1 MSTSD
6 KTPTDAP
13 AGSSHVTSVAGT
25 VGTPDDVPAD
35 TPAGSPA
42 RSSAD
47 QAYERLKRGILDG
60 EYLPSQRLVE
70 SKLADALGV
79 SRHNVRV
86 ALDRLHSDGLVVL
99 EPNRGASVATLT
111 LAQALDVLQA
121 REALEVGVGRIAAE
135 RIGDDDLR
143 VLQDL
148 VAAMRGALE
157 SSEYDRYSATN
168 QTFHRTIYRASGNE
182 TLPELIE
189 QTKLRLARLQLRT
202 ILIPGRGERSLAEH
216 EAILAAL
223 EAGDPDAAERALRTH
238 MSNLRQAIEKAWAL
252 LRL

>member
-1 MSTSD
+1 MPTSA
-6 KTPTDAP
+6 KTPAETTGEAP
-13 AGSSHVTSVAGT
+13 SEVSAGT
-25 VGTPDDVPAD
+25 PAE
-35 TPAGSPA
+35 AA

-121 REALEVGVGRIAAE
+121 REALEVGVARLAAE
-135 RIGDDDLR
+135 RITEDDLR
-143 VLQDL
+143 ALQEQ
-148 VAAMRGALE
+148 VTTMRVALE
-157 SSEYDRYSATN
+157 SGEYDRYSATN
-168 QTFHRTIYRASGNE
+168 QAFHRTIYRAGGNA

-189 QTKLRLARLQLRT
+189 QTRLRLARLQLRT

-216 EAILAAL
+216 EAILAAM
-223 EAGDPDAAERALRTH
+223 EARDPDAAERALRAH
-238 MSNLRQAIEKAWAL
+238 MGNLRGAIEKAWAL

>member
-1 MSTSD
+1 MSTSA
-6 KTPTDAP
+6 KSATDTTTERAADASGGTHTAP
-13 AGSSHVTSVAGT
+13 
-25 VGTPDDVPAD
+25 PN
-35 TPAGSPA
+35 

-47 QAYERLKRGILDG
+47 QAYDRLKRGILDG

-86 ALDRLHSDGLVVL
+86 ALDRLQSDGLVVL

-121 REALEVGVGRIAAE
+121 REALEVGVARLAAE
-135 RIGDDDLR
+135 RISADDLR
-143 VLQDL
+143 TLQGL
-148 VAAMRGALE
+148 VATMRHALE
-157 SSEYDRYSATN
+157 GGEYDKYSATN
-168 QTFHRTIYRASGNE
+168 QAFHRTIYRASENE
-182 TLPELIE
+182 TLPDLIE

-216 EAILAAL
+216 EAILAAM
-223 EAGDPDAAERALRTH
+223 EAGDPDAAERALRAH
-238 MSNLRQAIEKAWAL
+238 MGNLRQAIEKAWAL